1 MRLATRSEARRI
13 DSESIRVT
21 GRDPVE
27 FMEQAGQGMA
37 EMLCRRQL
45 VEKDQSI
52 AIFCGPGNNGGD
64 GFVLGRSLKNR
75 GFTGV
80 RIYYLELATQSE
92 LWHQQFSNCCLQGF
106 EPEKIESIKN
116 LDISQFDVFI
126 DALFGVG
133 LSRPLGE
140 PWVSLIAKINGA
152 VSEKKALVIS
162 VDTPSGLHC
171 DRGIPWPISIRANW
185 TLTCEIAKPGFFL
198 QEGPSYCGQLIR
210 IPVGFPRSVVQQEAN
225 STRLARV
232 RLISQLFPKRS
243 PVTNKA
249 KLGHLLIIGGSPG
262 MFGALRL
269 CAGAASRLGV
279 GYVSICSLAS
289 EQDIR
294 SLPPDFLTLKLSDF
308 YKSDLRKYS
317 AVVVGPGL
325 GRRPAV
331 GKILQHLRAK
341 HGRVLLD
348 ADAFTFLASN
358 PMTLPPNW
366 LMTPHAGELA
376 RLLDAKASDLEGDRL
391 GAADQ
396 AIKKWNCMILFKG
409 FHTLVHNSKYKFIV
423 HSGNAA
429 LAKAGT
435 GDVLAGFIGSLM
447 GQGLKT
453 DEAAVLGALIHGD
466 LADRWVRS
474 GLGDFSLR
482 AIDLIRMQREW
493 PNYSP
498 YRKK

>member
-1 MRLATRSEARRI
+1 MRIATIAEARRI

-21 GRDPVE
+21 GRDPID

-37 EMLCRRQL
+37 ELLCQRKL

-64 GFVLGRSLKNR
+64 GFFLGRSLKNR

-80 RIYYLELATQSE
+80 RMYYLEMVTQSE

-106 EPEKIESIKN
+106 EPEKIESIKS
-116 LDISQFDVFI
+116 LDISQFDVLI

-133 LSRPLGE
+133 LSRPLSE

-152 VSEKKALVIS
+152 VTEKNNKTKSLVIS
-162 VDTPSGLHC
+162 IDTPSGLHC
-171 DRGIPWPISIRANW
+171 DRGIPWPISIRAAW

-198 QEGPSYCGQLIR
+198 QEGPFYCGQLIR
-210 IPVGFPRSVVQQEAN
+210 IPVGFPKSVVQQEAN
-225 STRLARV
+225 STRLATI

-243 PVTNKA
+243 SVTNKA
-249 KLGHLLIIGGSPG
+249 KQGHLLVIAGSPG

-269 CAGAASRLGV
+269 CAGAALRLGV
-279 GYVSICSLAS
+279 GYVSVCSLAS
-289 EQDIR
+289 DQDIR
-294 SLPPDFLTLKLSDF
+294 SLAPDFLTLKLSDF
-308 YKSDLRKYS
+308 YKSDLKKYS

-325 GRRPAV
+325 GQQRAV
-331 GKILQHLRAK
+331 GKILKHLREK

-348 ADAFTFLASN
+348 ADALTFLASR

-396 AIKKWNCMILFKG
+396 AIKKINCMILFKG
-409 FHTLVHNSKYKFIV
+409 FHTLVHNSKHKFIV

-466 LADRWVRS
+466 LADRWVKS

-482 AIDLIRMQREW
+482 AIDLIRMQRGW
-493 PNYSP
+493 T
-498 YRKK
+498 K